1 MGQGVGKLVVVGQ
14 YEPAGQLVQ
23 EDVPPNE
30 YWPLVQS
37 VQDVELAGANFPAGH
52 DCGPAVVVGHAEP
65 AGHGVQPLPAE
76 PVEYVP
82 GGQVP
87 VGVICPIVG
96 Q

>member
-1 MGQGVGKLVVVGQ
+1 MGQAVGKLVVVGQ

-30 YWPLVQS
+30 YWPVAQS
-37 VQDVELAGANFPAGH
+37 LQEVELAGANFPAGH
-52 DCGPAVVVGHAEP
+52 DCGAPVAVGHAEP
-65 AGHGVQPLPAE
+65 AGQGVQPDPAP

-87 VGVICPIVG
+87 EGVICPNVG